1 MSAARVSKLVAP
13 SAGRRNAVNNNN
25 NGDVRASPKR
35 TAVGRNNVVGG
46 GQSTS
51 SRSSSV
57 ASSAGNRLP
66 RSGAGEDY
74 VSVQFV
80 NGTQCSQSDTSSSDV
95 DGHVTS
101 LERQQQTILSNH
113 LQVNTV
119 YLYCIVML
127 FPTVSVLASIG
138 LVDLHVGRCAGVQPM
153 CRPMCPCGRCIN
165 YRYLVASFS
174 DWEGTERDSREKAPA
189 GCRGSRTERR
199 LRSGVPPET
208 CKKC

>member
-13 SAGRRNAVNNNN
+13 SAGRRNVVNNNN
-25 NGDVRASPKR
+25 NADVRASPKR
-35 TAVGRNNVVGG
+35 AAVGRNNVVVGG

-51 SRSSSV
+51 SRSSSL
-57 ASSAGNRLP
+57 ASSAGSRLP
-66 RSGAGEDY
+66 RSDAGEDY

-80 NGTQCSQSDTSSSDV
+80 NRQFDTSSGDV

-119 YLYCIVML
+119 YLYCVVML

-138 LVDLHVGRCAGVQPM
+138 LVDLHVGRC
-153 CRPMCPCGRCIN
+153 GRCIN
-165 YRYLVASFS
+165 SFNCRYDF
-174 DWEGTERDSREKAPA
+174 
-189 GCRGSRTERR
+189 RTLSVGVVRHQRCPRAAEQSR
-199 LRSGVPPET
+199 LRSGVPHVSGGAPRS
-208 CKKC
+208 